1 MKLESALQ
9 VGVPVLLE
17 NVGEVIDALYDF
29 VLQKK
34 LIKSGAS
41 YRIKF
46 GDK

>member
-1 MKLESALQ
+1 MKLENAIQ

-17 NVGEVIDALYDF
+17 NIGENIDTIF
-29 VLQKK
+29 EPVLQKK

-41 YRIKF
+41 YRMKF

>member
-1 MKLESALQ
+1 MKLENAIQ
-9 VGVPVLLE
+9 VGMPVLLE
-17 NVGEVIDALYDF
+17 NIGETVDAIYDF

-46 GDK
+46 GDR